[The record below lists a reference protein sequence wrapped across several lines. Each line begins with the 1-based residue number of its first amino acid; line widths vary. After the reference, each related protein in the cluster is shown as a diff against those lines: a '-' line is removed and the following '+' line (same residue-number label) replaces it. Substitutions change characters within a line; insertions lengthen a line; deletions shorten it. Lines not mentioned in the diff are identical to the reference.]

1 MKACRLVVLS
11 FAALAAC
18 SRPAVQPVEISFAAT
33 VGARPF
39 SCQPSTGSFRGEEL
53 RLYLHDFELV
63 AADGQVA
70 ALRLADDGVW
80 QNGALAMLDFE
91 NGSGNCRDGTAA
103 TRTKVVGTAPAG
115 AWTGLRFRIGV
126 PFDLNHADP
135 AVADPPVNLGRMNWG
150 WRAGYKFIR
159 FEGRDANGRR
169 VSLHLGSTGCEG
181 TIGDIAGC
189 SRPNRARV
197 DLADFDPV
205 RSVVTFDLG
214 QLVAA
219 MTRDGGD
226 GACMSEPDDPD
237 CAALFPVLGLDGAG
251 NASISPGFVRRV
263 SAAPQG

>member
-1 MKACRLVVLS
+1 MKAAPLALLS

-18 SRPAVQPVEISFAAT
+18 SSPAEQPIEIAFAAT
-33 VGARPF
+33 VGAQPF
-39 SCQPSTGSFRGEEL
+39 SCQPSAGGFGGEEL

-63 AADGQVA
+63 AANGQRA

-80 QNGALAMLDFE
+80 QDGVVAMLDFE
-91 NGSGNCRDGTAA
+91 DGSGSCRDGTEA
-103 TRTKVVGTAPAG
+103 TRTKVVGSAPAG

-126 PFDLNHADP
+126 PFSLNHADP
-135 AVADPPVNLGRMNWG
+135 AVAYPPVNLGRMNWG

-159 FEGRDANGRR
+159 FEGREAEGRR

-181 TIGDIAGC
+181 TIGDIEKC

-197 DLADFDPV
+197 ELAGFDPAA
-205 RSVVTFDLG
+205 SVVTFDLG
-214 QLVAA
+214 LLVEA

-237 CAALFPVLGLDGAG
+237 CVALFPLFGLDGAG
-251 NASISPGFVRRV
+251 EPSTSPGFVWLA